1 MALSNYTPA
10 RRAATLAD
18 FLAIPAARR
27 FHEILD
33 GELRVKPMPSAQHAH
48 AQRKL
53 GALLDPYSERAGRD
67 AESSFWI
74 VTEAEILLPA
84 GRQPVRPDLA
94 AWRRARMP
102 KLPDRF
108 PVELVPDWV
117 CEVVSKEDPRRDTV
131 IKRADYARAGIPHY
145 WLLDLRTESA
155 TALKLTPEGYVVAA
169 QAQRGDE
176 LRAEP
181 FAELRLRVDA
191 LFGE

>member
-1 MALSNYTPA
+1 MARSDHTPT

-18 FLAIPAARR
+18 FLAIPATAR

-33 GELRVKPMPSAQHAH
+33 GELRSKAMPSVKHAH

-53 GALLDPYSERAGRD
+53 GALLDPYAEKAGRD

-74 VTEAEILLPA
+74 VTEAEILLP
-84 GRQPVRPDLA
+84 GRQPVRPDIA

-102 KLPDRF
+102 ELPDSF
-108 PVELVPDWV
+108 AVELLPDWV
-117 CEVVSKEDPRRDTV
+117 CEVVSKEDPHRDTV
-131 IKRADYARAGIPHY
+131 IKRRDYARAGIPYY

-155 TALKLTPEGYVVAA
+155 TALTLAAGDYVVAGE
-169 QAQRGDE
+169 AQRGGE

-181 FAELRLRVDA
+181 FSQLAIAVDA
-191 LFGE
+191 LFGR